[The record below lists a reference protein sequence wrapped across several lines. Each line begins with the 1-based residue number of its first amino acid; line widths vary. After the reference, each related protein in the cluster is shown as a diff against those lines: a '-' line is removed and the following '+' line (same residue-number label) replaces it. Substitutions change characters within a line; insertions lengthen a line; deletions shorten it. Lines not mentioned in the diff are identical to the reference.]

1 MKDLTTLAKKYKEL
15 LTERRNLEAQ
25 ANSIKQDENEIKQQI
40 LALMAADNIKS
51 IKVQDIGYVLAVEKK
66 HLEIRDKELFSQ
78 AIMASMIN
86 AYKNGR
92 DLMDGLIVQ
101 ARPAKDGLEVF
112 LDESGRQLS
121 DCGLVEI
128 TVTDLTLRKA

>member
-25 ANSIKQDENEIKQQI
+25 ANSIKQDENDIKQQI
-40 LALMAADNIKS
+40 LALMSADNIKS

>member
-15 LTERRNLEAQ
+15 LAQRRELEAQ
-25 ANSIKQDENEIKQQI
+25 ANSIKQDENDVKQQI

-51 IKVQDIGYVLAVEKK
+51 IKLQDVGYVLAVEKK

-92 DLMDGLIVQ
+92 ELMDGLIVQ

-128 TVTDLTLRKA
+128 TVTDLSLRKA